1 MNILHVLR
9 APVGGLFRHV
19 ADLAGGQIARGHSV
33 GIVADSSTGNAP
45 SEEILARLAPKL
57 SLGLSRIPMRRQPS
71 PADVAAVWH
80 VARRIADTGAEIV
93 HGHGAK
99 GGALARL
106 APARSGIVRAYT
118 PHGGS
123 LHDAVGGRIHI
134 MLERALMRRGNL
146 YLFESA
152 YSHDAFH
159 RKVGKPDGA
168 VRVVHNGVHQAELEP
183 IAPAADATDIVFL
196 GELRGLKGV
205 DVLIDAIAIL
215 RRSGCAL
222 TATIVGDGPDAA
234 ALRAQSAEI
243 GLGDAVKFHAP
254 LPTRRA
260 LALGRMVVMPSRA
273 ESLPYVILEAAAA
286 GKPLI
291 ATHVGGIPEV
301 FAPMAGRLVPPDNA
315 AALAKAI
322 TEIVDSPA
330 VAEQATQRLRA
341 RIAEVFSVE
350 AMVDAVVSSYHL
362 ARAGLAGA
370 QIAHETAQSSSG
382 AAMKGLWPAGS

>member
-1 MNILHVLR
+1 MKILHVLR
-9 APVGGLFRHV
+9 APIGGLFRHV
-19 ADLAGGQIARGHSV
+19 ADLANGQIARGHDV
-33 GIVADSSTGNAP
+33 GIIADARTGNGP

-57 SLGLSRIPMRRQPS
+57 ALGLSRIPMRRQPH
-71 PADVAAVWH
+71 PADIAAVWH
-80 VARRIADTGAEIV
+80 VARRIAESGAEVV

-106 APARSGIVRAYT
+106 APAPKGIVRAYT

-123 LHDAVGGRIHI
+123 LHDTVGNRLHI

-159 RKVGKPDGA
+159 RKVGRPDGA

-183 IAPAADATDIVFL
+183 IAPAEDAADIVFL
-196 GELRGLKGV
+196 GELRSLKGV
-205 DVLIDAIAIL
+205 DVLIDAIAAL
-215 RRSGCAL
+215 RGKGRSM

-234 ALRAQSAEI
+234 AFKTQAARL
-243 GLGDAVKFHAP
+243 GLGDAVSFRGP

-260 LALGRMVVMPSRA
+260 LALGRMLVMPSRA
-273 ESLPYVILEAAAA
+273 ESLPYVVLEAAAA

-301 FAPMAGRLVPPDNA
+301 FGPMADRLVPPDDA
-315 AALAKAI
+315 GALAQAI
-322 TEIVDSPA
+322 AAMADDPA
-330 VAEQATQRLRA
+330 MAAQASQRLRA
-341 RIAEVFSVE
+341 RIANTFAVE
-350 AMVDAVVSSYHL
+350 AMVEAIVSAYHQ
-362 ARAGLAGA
+362 ARAGMAGT
-370 QIAHETAQSSSG
+370 QWAHDAPPPSSR
-382 AAMKGLWPAGS
+382 AEVKGLWPAGY